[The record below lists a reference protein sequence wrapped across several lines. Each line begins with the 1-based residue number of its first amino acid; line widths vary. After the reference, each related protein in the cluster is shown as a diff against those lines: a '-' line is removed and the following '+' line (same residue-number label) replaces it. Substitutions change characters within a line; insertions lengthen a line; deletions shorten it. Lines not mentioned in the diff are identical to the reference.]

1 VGGGGIDRVRFVEL
15 VKEMIAGG
23 YRKEV
28 GVGGERRGGGVPT
41 VWRGGITEAA
51 GS

>member
-28 GVGGERRGGGVPT
+28 GVGGERGGGGSNGVA
-41 VWRGGITEAA
+41 RGYHRGC
-51 GS
+51 G

>member
-28 GVGGERRGGGVPT
+28 GVGGERGGGVLT